1 MEDNFED
8 LKSIVTQTLD
18 SKGVLGRIRVAPLHA
33 RRLRCI
39 ECTVGWIAL
48 QAMLRASVFQ
58 AIDDQEKAVG
68 VSNIFS
74 TTAVKMNE
82 SPEGSPC
89 LAVRYSSLAT
99 RAKVRQGD
107 LSASC
112 CANTL
117 NSTSWTTP

>member
-1 MEDNFED
+1 MH
-8 LKSIVTQTLD
+8 
-18 SKGVLGRIRVAPLHA
+18 GR
-33 RRLRCI
+33 
-39 ECTVGWIAL
+39 WIDL

-107 LSASC
+107 SSASC
-112 CANTL
+112 CANTS